1 VKGEGRNGNLKR
13 KKSKTG
19 KITHEKL
26 FWLSFKKNITG
37 TASPRQVSG
46 KVGK

>member
-1 VKGEGRNGNLKR
+1 M
-13 KKSKTG
+13 KSYSG
-19 KITHEKL
+19 YHL
-26 FWLSFKKNITG
+26 KKNITG

>member
-1 VKGEGRNGNLKR
+1 MKSYSGYHLK
-13 KKSKTG
+13 
-19 KITHEKL
+19 
-26 FWLSFKKNITG
+26 KKNITG